1 LAAGDTRTVVA
12 QIGRAIVDRTQW
24 KSYTPELWFQ
34 GLFVQFEVP
43 TTEIVQDKEGNS
55 IITLD
60 GFALYVLDPFATAV
74 ENMHNAFKEREGK
87 RAEEA
92 YTKPQPKPT
101 LERGDY

>member
-1 LAAGDTRTVVA
+1 VAAGDTRTVVA

-24 KSYTPELWFQ
+24 KMYNPELWFQ

-43 TTEIVQDKEGNS
+43 ATEVVQDEQGNS

-60 GFALYVLDPFATAV
+60 GFALYVLDPFAVAL
-74 ENMHNAFKEREGK
+74 ENMHNAFKDREAK

-92 YTKPQPKPT
+92 YTKPKPNQFKQG
-101 LERGDY
+101 EQ

>member
-12 QIGRAIVDRTQW
+12 QVGRAIVDRTQW
-24 KSYTPELWFQ
+24 KSYNPELWFQ

-43 TTEIVQDKEGNS
+43 ETEVVQDAEGHT

-74 ENMHNAFKEREGK
+74 ESMHNAFKEREAK
-87 RAEEA
+87 RMEDLN
-92 YTKPQPKPT
+92 TKPQP
-101 LERGDY
+101 RGESK